1 MGYLKMKKERQIK
14 KRQNM
19 QKRLIVKHQII
30 KYVFFFCLSKALNVK
45 LRDSIFSFIFG
56 IHAEILRAIP
66 KGFGKPNPHLQLL
79 QRLKSFSI

>member
-1 MGYLKMKKERQIK
+1 MAYLKINKERQIK
-14 KRQNM
+14 KKQNM

-30 KYVFFFCLSKALNVK
+30 KYLLFFCLSMGLNVK

-56 IHAEILRAIP
+56 IHAETLRAIP

-79 QRLKSFSI
+79 QR